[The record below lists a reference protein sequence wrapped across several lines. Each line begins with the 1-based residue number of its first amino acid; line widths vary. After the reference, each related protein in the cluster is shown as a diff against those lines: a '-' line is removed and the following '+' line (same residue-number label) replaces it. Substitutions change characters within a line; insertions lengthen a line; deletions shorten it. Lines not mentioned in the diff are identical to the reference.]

1 MTRFEDEIN
10 AQPPD
15 FKPSV
20 PHGVFF
26 GESVD
31 VAGKAEMYWSPK
43 GEGALAVPG
52 LTQAG
57 PRMFEG
63 IPSKVVDLVKLGQE
77 AHVDYL
83 LTVNPS
89 ASKEL
94 LLQVQTLT
102 DKIESVLEYVF
113 DDGVEDEKDAQL
125 AAVKANDSDTIDGMA
140 LDLEEVVGLATLHL
154 DLMKTVPLF
163 DEAWLA
169 QGKAA
174 AEALR
179 ALPPGRYSTPEAKAK
194 IGRRNQIF
202 SLIAKN
208 VREIRAA
215 ARLVFSSH
223 PDIYRQFTSAYE
235 RRRRTALARAK
246 AKAKAAA
253 AQKVAG

>member
-1 MTRFEDEIN
+1 MSRFEEEIN
-10 AQPPD
+10 AQSPD
-15 FKPSV
+15 FRSGLPL
-20 PHGVFF
+20 GVFL
-26 GESVD
+26 GEAID
-31 VAGKAEMYWSPK
+31 AAGKAKQYWLPK

-57 PRMFEG
+57 VRMYEG
-63 IPSKVVDLVKLGQE
+63 LPDDLVELVNLGQQ
-77 AHVDYL
+77 AHVEYL
-83 LTVNPS
+83 LIVNPS

-94 LLQVQTLT
+94 LLRVQDLS
-102 DKIESVLEYVF
+102 DKIESVIEYVF

-140 LDLEEVVGLATLHL
+140 LDLDEVVGLARQHI

-163 DEAWLA
+163 DEAWLE
-169 QGKAA
+169 QGEQAA
-174 AEALR
+174 KELR
-179 ALPPGRYSTPEAKAK
+179 SLPPARYSTPEAKEK

-202 SLIAKN
+202 SVIAGK

-215 ARLVFSSH
+215 ARLVFRSR

-235 RRRRTALARAK
+235 RRRRAALLR

-253 AQKVAG
+253 AAKVAG